1 MCFLNKTSIMNTPIS
16 VFGSTGF
23 IGSRYCELY
32 PNVIKI
38 DRTSPVP
45 RSKEVL
51 YLISTV
57 NNYNVFTDPFVDIR
71 TNLIKL
77 MSVLENSKRKD
88 ITFNFIS
95 SWFVYGDHTTLVSEY
110 DQCEPKGFYAI
121 TKRTAEQLLIE
132 YCKTF
137 DIKYRIIRL
146 SNVVGKTDSDASSKK
161 NFLQHTINLMKDNQ
175 PIDVFDQGLFERD
188 YIHVDDVCH
197 AINLIIERGNVND
210 IYNVATGIS
219 TKFID
224 LLSTIRAI
232 LNSDSQL
239 NFVECPAKYQGFQ
252 LDNCWMNTD
261 KITSLGFAPRSI
273 QQVIEELCQ

>member
-1 MCFLNKTSIMNTPIS
+1 MNSRIS

-23 IGSRYCELY
+23 IGNRYCELY

-38 DRTSPVP
+38 NKLSPIP
-45 RSKEVL
+45 QSKEVL

-57 NNYNVFTDPFVDIR
+57 DNYNVFTDPFVDIQ

-77 MSVLENSKRKD
+77 MSVLENSKSRD
-88 ITFNFIS
+88 ITFNFVS
-95 SWFVYGDHTTLVSEY
+95 SWFVYGDHTAQVSEY
-110 DQCEPKGFYAI
+110 DRCEPKGFYSV
-121 TKRTAEQLLIE
+121 TKRTAEQLLIT
-132 YCKTF
+132 YCETF

-146 SNVVGKTDSDASSKK
+146 SNVVGTTDTKASSKK
-161 NFLQHTINLMKDNQ
+161 NFLQHTINSMKENQ
-175 PIDVFDQGLFERD
+175 PIDIFDQGLFERD

-197 AINLIIERGNVND
+197 AINLIIEQGNVND

-232 LNSDSQL
+232 LNSDSQF
-239 NFVECPAKYQGFQ
+239 NFVDRPKKYQQFKI
-252 LDNCWMNTD
+252 DNCWMNID
-261 KITSLGFAPRSI
+261 KLTSLGFKPKSI
-273 QQVIEELCQ
+273 QQIIEELCQ